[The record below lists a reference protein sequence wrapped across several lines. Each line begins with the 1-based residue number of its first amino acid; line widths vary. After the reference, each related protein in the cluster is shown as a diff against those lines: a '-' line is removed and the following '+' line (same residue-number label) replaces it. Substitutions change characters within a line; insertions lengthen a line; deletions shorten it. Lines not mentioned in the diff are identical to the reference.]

1 LYRRNQ
7 EVKPES
13 SQPRKQRKWL
23 YNAPLHKKRK
33 WIAAHLAENLLLK
46 YNRRTVTL
54 VKGDTVKVMRGAF
67 KGHEDKITRV
77 DVKKGLVEIE
87 GVTLTK
93 ADGEKV
99 PRPIHPSNLLIT
111 KLNLTDRWRRKRLE
125 ESLPEEAKKE
135 IEAEAVQQE
144 KELEEEKRREE
155 ERKRKEEETVAEE
168 PTEVEEAEE
177 TKEETVEG
185 TLKEEETLEEPKKV
199 EEDKTKKPESSS
211 QEKTSEEKEST

>member
-1 LYRRNQ
+1 M
-7 EVKPES
+7 KPES

-67 KGHEDKITRV
+67 KGHEDKVTRV

-93 ADGEKV
+93 ADGKKV

-111 KLNLTDRWRRKRLE
+111 KLNLTDRWRRRKLE
-125 ESLPEEAKKE
+125 ERLPEEAKKE

-155 ERKRKEEETVAEE
+155 ERKQKEEEAVAEE
-168 PTEVEEAEE
+168 STEVEE
-177 TKEETVEG
+177 TKEEVVEEA
-185 TLKEEETLEEPKKV
+185 LKEEEEEKETLEEPKKV
-199 EEDKTKKPESSS
+199 KEDKTKKPGSSS
-211 QEKTSEEKEST
+211 QERISEEKESA